1 MPPINP
7 SEKALYITFGNTTQA
22 MNMEEHCGRYGLPG
36 QLVPVPR
43 DIKASCGLAWK
54 TTPEQKTPLEQMMKK
69 EKIRPENF
77 VLPSPSRDSLTVQ
90 EKFLRNQKKRVEF
103 LKKVC

>member
-1 MPPINP
+1 MSPMNP

-22 MNMEEHCGRYGLPG
+22 MNMEERCKQYNFPG

-54 TTPEQKTPLEQMMKK
+54 TTPEQKGPLEAMMKR
-69 EKIRPENF
+69 EKIRA
-77 VLPSPSRDSLTVQ
+77 
-90 EKFLRNQKKRVEF
+90 EKFISRP
-103 LKKVC
+103 